1 MTDPQEHQ
9 VAATA
14 GADASAPASG
24 FLATVKAAAL
34 AVFLLLALVA
44 LRYTGTSGHASKQGI
59 QALLGRFGLLAPA
72 AHVLLFAVG
81 TTVLVPATIFILIGA
96 VVFGKFFGTIYNL
109 IGGTGGA
116 ALSFLV
122 ARHLGR
128 DFVARL
134 LRGKL
139 RRLDA
144 KSEKHG
150 FLLISY
156 LRLAY
161 FPFAPL
167 NYASGLT
174 RIKFLDYLCGTIVG
188 MFPAVL
194 IFTCFLDELTNVSSP
209 GDLLALRFLAPL
221 ILFLT
226 SLLLP
231 VLVKRLAPALNS
243 AAPPPGM

>member
-1 MTDPQEHQ
+1 MIDPQEKQ
-9 VAATA
+9 PPAPA
-14 GADASAPASG
+14 GADGSVPANR
-24 FLATVKAAAL
+24 FFATVKAAAL
-34 AVFLLLALVA
+34 VVFLLLALVA
-44 LRYTGTSGHASKQGI
+44 LHYTGSTGHVSKQGI
-59 QALLGRFGLLAPA
+59 QGFLGGFGLLAPA
-72 AHVLLFAVG
+72 VHVVLFAVG

-96 VVFGKFFGTIYNL
+96 VVFGKFLGTIYNL

-144 KSEKHG
+144 KSEEHG
-150 FLLISY
+150 FVLISY

-167 NYASGLT
+167 NYAAGLT
-174 RIKFLDYLCGTIVG
+174 RIRFLDYLCGTAVG

-209 GDLLALRFLAPL
+209 GDLLAPRFLAPL
-221 ILFLT
+221 ILFLA

-231 VLVKRLAPALNS
+231 VLVKRLHRL
-243 AAPPPGM
+243 